1 MISFYEMLEFV
12 ENDWLQEL
20 RGKDREDAASNARS
34 QFASDQM
41 SMDTGDHGV
50 ERRSPI
56 IPNRPARTISSAD
69 DMMRSRGIARLQSNS
84 KGTGIG
90 LRQGDIKDVGKHLD
104 GPTVG
109 KGHWVGKPDTGFDP
123 GAAEP
128 RRTLQRSQKDVTG
141 AGGRDDVSISTDRFQ
156 NANARREMQI
166 RNQMNPSQNNYS
178 SQNREWDQEL
188 EKKMDSIVQ
197 LDELDSPHTEKEI
210 IALLKWNQEVR
221 KRPGVSEDLKSK
233 TYDVDAAVYKML
245 ESKPIKE
252 KPEDSPMAKYMMRK
266 HSNVF

>member
-1 MISFYEMLEFV
+1 MLSFYEMLQLV
-12 ENDWLQEL
+12 ENDWRQNA
-20 RGKDREDAASNARS
+20 RGKDREDAAANARS
-34 QFASDQM
+34 QFAADQM
-41 SMDTGDHGV
+41 RMDAGDHGV
-50 ERRSPI
+50 ERQAPI
-56 IPNRPARTISSAD
+56 IPSQPARTISSAD

-90 LRQGDIKDVGKHLD
+90 FRQGDIKDVGKHLD

-128 RRTLQRSQKDVTG
+128 RRTLQRSQKDISG
-141 AGGRDDVSISTDRFQ
+141 AGGREDVATSIDRFQ
-156 NANARREMQI
+156 NAKARREMQI

-178 SQNREWDQEL
+178 HQNNEWDKEL

-197 LDELDSPHTEKEI
+197 LDELDSPHTEKEV
-210 IALLKWNQEVR
+210 IALLKWNQSIR
-221 KRPGVSEDLKSK
+221 KRPEISEELKNK

-245 ESKPIKE
+245 ESKPLQDNPK
-252 KPEDSPMAKYMMRK
+252 DSPMAKYMMRK